1 MNLATLAARNL
12 RRRPMRTGL
21 TVASVGLAVAAFVA
35 LTMLAGGMESAFRD
49 SLDARSTDALVSE
62 HGVVDLLASL
72 VPEDLARKIAE
83 VPEVA
88 ATSPELVRVA
98 PAGETMQAL
107 IAGWPPDSF
116 LWEGI
121 GWVDG
126 RGPKR
131 GEQGVAVL
139 GEALASSLKAGTGDR
154 VELFLEPFTVIG
166 IMSSSSAINRSLAIV
181 PLADLQALTFRSGQA
196 TTIHVKLRQGL
207 SPDAEAMALDHV
219 RAVAGSYAVEATD
232 EAVRDNGVVRMARA
246 LSWAISLIA
255 LVIGIIGVLNTQTMA
270 MNERLGEIAM
280 LSAIGWSRS
289 RILRAALL
297 EGLLI
302 AAAGGAPGMVL
313 GVVASRAVAA
323 LPQLRGFLDPTP
335 SVALLVEVA
344 LAVLVLGALGAL
356 LPAWRATAGEPAT
369 MLRQR

>member
-107 IAGWPPDSF
+107 IAGWPADSF

-154 VELFLEPFTVIG
+154 VELFLEPFNVIG